1 MNEFKRHKLQNG
13 MRCLQIPVTG
23 TKAVTVLVLC
33 KVGSRYENNKINGTS
48 HFIEHLM
55 FKGTEKR
62 PTTLD
67 ISRELD
73 SVGAEYNA
81 ATSKDWTGYFAKV
94 SRKHLDLALDLLSD
108 MVWNSKFDEQ
118 EFKREKG
125 VIIEEIHM
133 YEDNPMAH
141 VENLLE
147 EVMYPASTLGWN
159 IAGTAKIIKNLK
171 HGDLVAFHDEFYE
184 PDNML
189 VAVAGSLPSK
199 TNALAQKYFGARST
213 KTRRP
218 APRFKKFKGFTSH
231 SKPRCNIQYK
241 KTEQVHFAM
250 GFPGLAHEAEDLP
263 ALQIL
268 NVILGAT
275 MSSRLFIAVRE
286 REGLAYYVRSAAE
299 SYEDTGI
306 FEIRAG
312 LDVARFKKAI
322 EIIKLELEKM
332 VKHGPTQEE
341 VERAKEFVRGKL
353 ELSLED
359 SAQQAEF
366 YAKQMLLMEKIKTPE
381 QRLREVLRVKRA
393 DVLRVARKCFNF
405 KKMGV
410 AAIGPFRNKG
420 QIIKYF

>member
-1 MNEFKRHKLQNG
+1 
-13 MRCLQIPVTG
+13 MRCLQIPVAG

-33 KVGSRYENNKINGTS
+33 KVGSRHENRKINGAS

-55 FKGTEKR
+55 FKGTAKR

-67 ISRELD
+67 ISREFD

-94 SRKHLDLALDLLSD
+94 SRRHLDLALDLLSD
-108 MVWNSKFDEQ
+108 MIWNSKFDEQ
-118 EFKREKG
+118 EFTREKG
-125 VIIEEIHM
+125 VITEEIHM
-133 YEDNPMAH
+133 YEDNPMSH

-147 EVMYPASTLGWN
+147 EVMYPANTLGWN

-171 HGDLVAFHDEFYE
+171 HGDLVRFHEEFYE

-189 VAVAGSLPSK
+189 VAVAGSLPTK
-199 TNALAQKYFGARST
+199 TNVLAQKYFGARPAKT
-213 KTRRP
+213 KRP
-218 APRFKKFKGFTSH
+218 SPGFEKFKGFTSH
-231 SKPRCNIQYK
+231 PKPRCNIQYK
-241 KTEQVHFAM
+241 KTEQVNLAL
-250 GFPGLAHEAEDLP
+250 GFPGLAYEAEGLP
-263 ALQIL
+263 ALQVL
-268 NVILGAT
+268 NVIIGAT

-286 REGLAYYVRSAAE
+286 REGLAYYVRSAVE

-312 LDVARFKKAI
+312 LDMTRFGKAV
-322 EIIKLELEKM
+322 EIIKFELGQM
-332 VKHGPTQEE
+332 VKHGPTREE
-341 VERAKEFVRGKL
+341 MARAKEFIRGKL

-366 YAKQMLLMEKIKTPE
+366 YARQMLLMKKIKTPE
-381 QRLREVLRVKRA
+381 QRLGEVLRVRRA
-393 DVLRVARKCFNF
+393 DVLRAARKCFNF
-405 KKMGV
+405 KRMGL
-410 AAIGPFRNKG
+410 AAIGPFRDKN